1 MSIKV
6 SHLTKLYGTQKAVD
20 DISFEIGKGEIIGFL
35 GPNGAGKSTTMK
47 IIACYLPPSAGTAEV
62 CGYDVLKD
70 PLEVRKRIGYLP
82 EHNPLYKDM
91 YIREYLSFI
100 GKIHGLGT
108 SLKDRIEEMIELTGL
123 SREKKKKIGQ
133 LSKGYRQRVG
143 LAHAM
148 IHDPEVLIL
157 DEPTTGLDP
166 NQLVEI
172 RQLIRTLGKEK
183 TLIFSSHILQEVQA
197 VADRIII
204 IDKGKLV
211 ANDRTE
217 ILKSKQKA
225 NSVYVLEFEKAIE
238 KSKLEGISNIEK
250 IETVNER
257 NYKLYS
263 RSDKDQRADIF
274 KWAAENKQVLLTL
287 TRQVGDLEDIF
298 KELTN

>member
-6 SHLTKLYGTQKAVD
+6 SHLTKIYGTQKAVD
-20 DISFEIGKGEIIGFL
+20 DVSFEVGKGEIIGFL

-47 IIACYLPPSAGTAEV
+47 IISCYLPPTSGSAEV

-82 EHNPLYKDM
+82 EHNPLYKEM
-91 YIREYLSFI
+91 YVKEYLTFI
-100 GKIHGLGT
+100 GKVHNLG
-108 SLKDRIEEMIELTGL
+108 SELKSRISEMIEMTGL
-123 SREKKKKIGQ
+123 SREQNKKIRQ

-148 IHDPEVLIL
+148 IHNPEVLIL

-172 RQLIRTLGKEK
+172 RELIKNLGKEK

-197 VADRIII
+197 VADRILI

-211 ANDRTE
+211 ADDDKDVLTQT
-217 ILKSKQKA
+217 KQKG
-225 NSVYVLEFEKAIE
+225 NVYILEFQDTVK
-238 KSKLEGISNIEK
+238 KSMLTEMPHVERVDTVDNKNYRLYTQSEEDLRAKL
-250 IETVNER
+250 
-257 NYKLYS
+257 
-263 RSDKDQRADIF
+263 F
-274 KWAAENKQVLLTL
+274 KWAAEKDLTLLTL
-287 TRQVGDLEDIF
+287 KKESVDLEDIF
-298 KELTN
+298 KELTK

>member
-211 ANDRTE
+211 ADDRTE

>member
-6 SHLTKLYGTQKAVD
+6 SHLTKLYGAQKAVD

-47 IIACYLPPSAGTAEV
+47 IIACYLPPSSGTAEV
-62 CGYDVLKD
+62 CGFDVLNQ

-100 GKIHGLGT
+100 GKIHGLGAG
-108 SLKDRIEEMIELTGL
+108 LKDRIEEMIELTGL
-123 SREKKKKIGQ
+123 TRERKKKISQ

-172 RQLIRTLGKEK
+172 RQLIRRLGKEK

-211 ANDRTE
+211 ADDKTE
-217 ILKSKQKA
+217 TLKRNQKTA
-225 NSVYVLEFEKAIE
+225 NIYILEFEKAIDE
-238 KSKLEGISNIEK
+238 KLLRSISGIDKVESL
-250 IETVNER
+250 NER
-257 NYKLYS
+257 NFKLYS
-263 RSDKDQRADIF
+263 KSDKDLRAGIF
-274 KWAAENKQVLLTL
+274 KWAAENDQVLLTL
-287 TRQVGDLEDIF
+287 NRQAGDLEDIF